1 MDEAKAD
8 FFEQQAERGLLYRT
22 GKTRLSKRK
31 TYPTRKEWEKMNG
44 AVETKQLPELPS
56 VRDRLLYITAGLSQS
71 EIAARIGI
79 TASAVSQQ
87 TRHANKMRRS
97 TLEKYADAFG
107 CPVEWLCGS
116 GEEAAPDRGAEDK
129 AADAVTPTVQSH
141 KSAAKKASFRLD
153 VDGVFDGRDLPAL
166 LSALPG
172 RYKVRLSI
180 ENE

>member
-8 FFEQQAERGLLYRT
+8 FFEQQVERGLLYRT
-22 GKTRLSKRK
+22 GKTRPSKRK
-31 TYPTRKEWEKMNG
+31 TYPTRKEWKKMNG
-44 AVETKQLPELPS
+44 AVATKQLPELPS
-56 VRDRLLYITAGLSQS
+56 VRDRLLYITAGLSQG
-71 EIAARIGI
+71 EIAARMGIGQS
-79 TASAVSQQ
+79 TASYQI
-87 TRHANKMRRS
+87 RHANKMRQR

-116 GEEAAPDRGAEDK
+116 GEEAVPDRGAEDK
-129 AADAVTPTVQSH
+129 AADAATPTVQSH
-141 KSAAKKASFRLD
+141 KSAAKQAMFRLD

-172 RYKVRLSI
+172 RYKVRLSV